1 MNEFEVQSI
10 IMQAREVKAADKFVM
25 ICILKNIDWSTWRG
39 SVRLSYISK
48 KYDLNIRTLHRSLKR
63 LKNLNW
69 IKVNSEIEKTTIEVD
84 VKKLALNNNSD
95 KMTPSDKMTSRSD
108 KMTPSDKMTSR
119 SDKMTLGSDKM
130 TSRSDKMT
138 SRECQNDT
146 HNNINNINNNNTIKN
161 NDQNLDKQ
169 ANSYDEYRELY
180 LELYDIDI
188 NNARNYI
195 RDEKWKFLERNNA
208 FPRWIHLS
216 KLSGDEKHK
225 EILAR
230 FNYVGLP
237 IIKANSFK
245 SKEWSRECRK

>member
-1 MNEFEVQSI
+1 MICLDHSKEQRMNEFEVQSI
-10 IMQAREVKAADKFVM
+10 IMQAREVKPADKFVM
-25 ICILKNIDWSTWRG
+25 LCILKNVDWSSWIG
-39 SVRLSYISK
+39 SVRLLYISK
-48 KYDLNIRTLHRSLKR
+48 KYDVNRKTLSRIIQR
-63 LKNLNW
+63 LKKIGWINIKVKSNETIIEVNLNTLTS
-69 IKVNSEIEKTTIEVD
+69 KRT
-84 VKKLALNNNSD
+84 D
-95 KMTPSDKMTSRSD
+95 KMTMDKMTMD
-108 KMTPSDKMTSR
+108 KMTMDKMTIEDGQNDHGGR
-119 SDKMTLGSDKM
+119 DKMTFRDG
-130 TSRSDKMT
+130 
-138 SRECQNDT
+138 QND
-146 HNNINNINNNNTIKN
+146 HHNNNNNINTINN
-161 NDQNLDKQ
+161 NDQNLDQQ

-195 RDEKWKFLERNNA
+195 REEKWKFLERNNA

-245 SKEWSRECRK
+245 SKEWGRECIR

>member
-10 IMQAREVKAADKFVM
+10 IMQAREVKPADKFVM
-25 ICILKNIDWSTWRG
+25 LCILKNVDWSSWRG
-39 SVRLSYISK
+39 SVRLLYISK
-48 KYDLNIRTLHRSLKR
+48 KYDVNRKTLSRIIQR
-63 LKNLNW
+63 LKKIGWISIKVKSNETIIEVNLNTLT
-69 IKVNSEIEKTTIEVD
+69 S
-84 VKKLALNNNSD
+84 KKMD
-95 KMTPSDKMTSRSD
+95 KMTMDKMGVDKMTMD
-108 KMTPSDKMTSR
+108 KMTMDKMTTEDR
-119 SDKMTLGSDKM
+119 QNDHGGIDKMTFRDG
-130 TSRSDKMT
+130 
-138 SRECQNDT
+138 QNVH
-146 HNNINNINNNNTIKN
+146 HNNNNNNNTIKN
-161 NDQNLDKQ
+161 NNNNDQNLNQQ

-195 RDEKWKFLERNNA
+195 RQEKWEFLERNNA

-216 KLSGDEKHK
+216 KLSEEEKHK